1 MPMIVQVI
9 RFESPLDYERVLEL
23 ARERSPEFEK
33 LPGLVQK
40 YYTRT
45 TDQSR
50 YAGIYVWDSAESLEQ
65 FRASELAA
73 GIPETYQ
80 VQGTPEIEVYEVAFC
95 LRE

>member
-9 RFESPLDYERVLEL
+9 RFQSPLDLESIL
-23 ARERSPEFEK
+23 EISRQRAPEFEK

-40 YYTRT
+40 YYTQTADKNRI
-45 TDQSR
+45 
-50 YAGIYVWDSAESLEQ
+50 AGIYVWDSPESLEE

-73 GIPETYQ
+73 SIPETYQ
-80 VQGTPEIEVYEVAFC
+80 VAGDPEIETYEVAYC